1 MVDRTMVPANAG
13 QSKDRQFAQSAALL
27 VGALLVHA
35 CSSVGDQADRQ
46 TVGEHGSV
54 GRPNVPVN
62 VRSVGN
68 GPAAT
73 GGKVSR
79 KATESSADANP
90 SRGEFPQ
97 LQEDTD

>member
-1 MVDRTMVPANAG
+1 
-13 QSKDRQFAQSAALL
+13 
-27 VGALLVHA
+27 
-35 CSSVGDQADRQ
+35 
-46 TVGEHGSV
+46 V

-79 KATESSADANP
+79 KAAESSADANP